1 MNPRSFARS
10 FVLVALLTVNAGTA
24 RGNDI
29 VKRPMIIHKL
39 PEVGLEIWTEANP
52 QWEVAVT
59 RSGNRN
65 TFSTET
71 PGSTYPPAGMTFT
84 LSGFKFSE
92 AEFPRAARSAVD
104 QAARNYGVPN
114 GQLAGI
120 ALKPAS
126 YGAFSG
132 YEAEFSAVADT
143 VPVDIRV
150 FFGHQPGMPAVAMQ
164 VFTLKGKLPHLSEQ
178 IRRSWSN
185 VKYLQ

>member
-1 MNPRSFARS
+1 MNLKLLARR
-10 FVLVALLTVNAGTA
+10 FVLGATLSLGAQLAL
-24 RGNDI
+24 GNDI
-29 VKRPMIIHKL
+29 VKRPMVIHKL

-52 QWEVAVT
+52 EWEVAVT

-65 TFSTET
+65 TFSAET

-84 LSGFKFSE
+84 LSGLKFSQ

-104 QAARNYGVPN
+104 EAARNYGVPD
-114 GQLAGI
+114 GKLAGI

-143 VPVDIRV
+143 VPVDVRV
-150 FFGHQPGMPAVAMQ
+150 FFGHQPGKPAVAMQ